1 LLAEGRLMQ
10 NDAHMEPKPHHRRH
24 HRVSEQRQIHIMAGI
39 LLLLALALIVAF
51 LWWTNNMRSG
61 SP

>member
-1 LLAEGRLMQ
+1 MQ